1 MKIRVILFGTLRKS
15 FSDHDPVLGMEVEI
29 PEGSTVGDLIAHIDL
44 PAKKFGLVSVDG
56 HLVKAGNL
64 LQENA
69 LCGCFNLF
77 SGGKISA
84 ATKAQKNR
92 CCGLIESLIS
102 DYSCRICNCCQCCPH
117 ICEHRFPHRC
127 HSHCTE

>member
-15 FSDHDPVLGMEVEI
+15 FADHDPVHGMEVEI

-56 HLVKAGNL
+56 QLVKAGNL

-69 LCGCFNLF
+69 VVRVFQPIF
-77 SGGKISA
+77 GG
-84 ATKAQKNR
+84 
-92 CCGLIESLIS
+92 
-102 DYSCRICNCCQCCPH
+102 
-117 ICEHRFPHRC
+117 
-127 HSHCTE
+127 

>member
-15 FSDHDPVLGMEVEI
+15 FSDHDPVHGMEIEI

-56 HLVKAGNL
+56 HLAKAGNR

-69 LCGCFNLF
+69 VVRVFQPIF
-77 SGGKISA
+77 GG
-84 ATKAQKNR
+84 
-92 CCGLIESLIS
+92 
-102 DYSCRICNCCQCCPH
+102 
-117 ICEHRFPHRC
+117 
-127 HSHCTE
+127 

>member
-15 FSDHDPVLGMEVEI
+15 FSDHDSLLGMEVEI

-56 HLVKAGNL
+56 HLAKAGNR

-69 LCGCFNLF
+69 VVRVFQPIF
-77 SGGKISA
+77 GG
-84 ATKAQKNR
+84 
-92 CCGLIESLIS
+92 
-102 DYSCRICNCCQCCPH
+102 
-117 ICEHRFPHRC
+117 
-127 HSHCTE
+127 

>member
-44 PAKKFGLVSVDG
+44 PAKKFGLVSIDG

-69 LCGCFNLF
+69 VVRVFQPIF
-77 SGGKISA
+77 GG
-84 ATKAQKNR
+84 
-92 CCGLIESLIS
+92 
-102 DYSCRICNCCQCCPH
+102 
-117 ICEHRFPHRC
+117 
-127 HSHCTE
+127 